1 MSDIPLR
8 SLRRNKYRAGYT
20 PLSDSPESDSLS
32 SAQTQHQVVDMRTTV
47 AAAVISSGEARKKAG
62 KRRERYADDPDEEA
76 GLLEQHG
83 SDGEDDES
91 ESHQISE
98 GSPSRSPPRQSRG
111 GKDKSR
117 TIPFR
122 PPDKLQSRFPT
133 NIVRN
138 QKYNAFTFLPIVFY
152 EQFKFFFNL
161 YFLLVAL
168 SQFIPALKIGFI
180 LTYIAPLAFVL
191 MVTMGKEAYDDYKRH
206 LRDKEA
212 NSQKYLIL
220 EPISS
225 EGTSALTPAD
235 EYLNAHANTRS
246 VPSSSLRVGDL
257 VHLEK
262 NQRVPADM
270 ILLRTSEA
278 SGTCFIRTDQLD
290 GETDWKLRVAV
301 AETQKLEERELTA
314 LDAEIYAD
322 APIKD
327 IHSFVGTF
335 TLSRPPASSLGSLDG
350 VPLGPLPP
358 IVAPLT
364 VENVLWSN
372 TVLAAGSAV
381 GFVVYTGPETRAV
394 MNTNHPETKVGLLDH
409 EINRLAKILGTVT
422 FVLSLVLVALNGFRG
437 LWYIYLLRF
446 LILFSSII
454 PISLRVNLDMGKTVY
469 AHQIMNDPQI
479 PDTIVRTS
487 TLPEELGRIEYL
499 LSDKTGTLTQNE
511 MEMRKLHMG
520 TMSYGADSM
529 DEVAHQLATAFGT
542 TAEQAYAKL
551 GSLST
556 GIQLASRGRRDMSSR
571 VRDVVLSLALCH
583 NVTPVTNDD
592 GSVTYQASSPD
603 EVAIVKWTES
613 VGLTLVFRDRTR
625 MELQAPNGSR
635 LHYDILDIFPFTS
648 ESKRMGIIVRDI
660 NTGEITFLQKGADVV
675 MSKIVQRN
683 DWLEEETANMARE
696 GLRTL
701 VMARRRLSS
710 QIYNEFKAMHHEAS
724 VRLEGRNEA
733 MAVVVAQY
741 LEHDLEL
748 LGLTGVEDKLQDEV
762 KSTLEL
768 LRNAGIKIWML
779 TGDKIETARCIAI
792 STKLVARNQY
802 IHEVAK
808 LKTAD
813 EVRDQLEFLQSKL
826 DCCLVIDGESLQLCL
841 NLFKNEFIEIAT
853 KLSAVVACRCSPTQ
867 KADVAKLIR
876 SHTKKRVCCIGD
888 GGNDVSMIQA
898 ADVGVGIVGK
908 EGKQASLAAD
918 FSVTQFSYLTKL
930 LLWHGRNSYRRS
942 AKLAQFVIHRGLI
955 ISIMQAVFSAIF
967 YFAPIALYQGW
978 LMMGY
983 ATVYTMA
990 PVFSLVLDR
999 DVNEDLALL
1008 YPELYKEL
1016 TKGRALSY
1024 KTFFQ
1029 WLMISV
1035 YQGTAIM
1042 IVSLVLFEN
1051 EFLHIVSISFTALI
1065 LNELIMVALE
1075 ITTWH
1080 LYMVISEVVTLFFYI
1095 ISIAFLPE
1103 YFDLSFV
1110 VTVGFAWKVA
1120 VIVAISAL
1128 PLWIIKFIK
1137 SRVAP
1142 AASAKLL

>member
-1 MSDIPLR
+1 MSDIPLH
-8 SLRRNKYRAGYT
+8 SIIRNKARANYI
-20 PLSDSPESDSLS
+20 PISDSDASSSSDLQAMALHSNVTIAASAS
-32 SAQTQHQVVDMRTTV
+32 SSRRT
-47 AAAVISSGEARKKAG
+47 G
-62 KRRERYADDPDEEA
+62 KRTRRDKYVDDPEERA
-76 GLLEQHG
+76 GLLRR
-83 SDGEDDES
+83 GEYGGEEFELEDE
-91 ESHQISE
+91 E
-98 GSPSRSPPRQSRG
+98 GAAPRLPLPMLLKPPHAAV
-111 GKDKSR
+111 KDKSR
-117 TIPFR
+117 TIPFK
-122 PPDKLQSRFPT
+122 PPDKFQSRFPA

-168 SQFIPALKIGFI
+168 SQFIPALKIGYI
-180 LTYIAPLAFVL
+180 VTYIAPLALVL
-191 MVTMGKEAYDDYKRH
+191 FVTMGKEAYDDYKRN
-206 LRDKEA
+206 LRDREA

-220 EPISS
+220 DRPPDDSS
-225 EGTSALTPAD
+225 SVLSHEDA
-235 EYLNAHANTRS
+235 YLHTRS

-257 VHLEK
+257 IHMEK
-262 NQRVPADM
+262 NQRVPADLV
-270 ILLRTSEA
+270 LLRTSDA

-301 AETQKLEERELTA
+301 PECQKLEEAALIQ

-322 APIKD
+322 SPTMD
-327 IHSFVGTF
+327 IHSFIGTF
-335 TLSRPPASSLGSLDG
+335 TLNHPPQIDG
-350 VPLGPLPP
+350 AVETGPS
-358 IVAPLT
+358 VSPLT
-364 VENVLWSN
+364 VENVLWAN

-394 MNTNHPETKVGLLDH
+394 MNTSHPETKIGLLDL
-409 EINRLAKILGTVT
+409 EINNLSKILCAVT
-422 FVLSLVLVALNGFRG
+422 FAMSIVLVALNGFRG
-437 LWYIYLLRF
+437 LWYIYVFRF

-469 AHQIMNDPQI
+469 AQQIMNDSEI
-479 PDTIVRTS
+479 PNTIVRTS

-511 MEMRKLHMG
+511 MEMKKLHMG
-520 TMSYGADSM
+520 TMSYGFDSM
-529 DEVAHQLATAFGT
+529 DEVAHQLEVAFGSG
-542 TAEQAYAKL
+542 EQGHL
-551 GSLST
+551 RQGSLST
-556 GIQLASRGRRDMSSR
+556 GAQLAMRGRRDMSSR

-592 GSVTYQASSPD
+592 GTVTYQASSPD
-603 EVAIVKWTES
+603 EVAIVTWTQS
-613 VGLTLVFRDRTR
+613 IGLTLVFRDRTR
-625 MELQAPNGSR
+625 IDLKTPSGELISF
-635 LHYDILDIFPFTS
+635 DVLDIFPFTS
-648 ESKRMGIIVRDI
+648 ESKRMGIVVRDRK
-660 NTGEITFLQKGADVV
+660 TSEITFLQKGADVV
-675 MSKIVQRN
+675 MAKIVQRN

-701 VMARRRLSS
+701 VMARKRIGAQL
-710 QIYNEFKAMHHEAS
+710 YKDFKARHHEAS

-733 MAVVVAQY
+733 MVAVVAEF
-741 LEHDLEL
+741 LERDLEL

-802 IHEVAK
+802 IHEISK
-808 LKTAD
+808 LKTSD

-867 KADVAKLIR
+867 KADVARLIR
-876 SHTKKRVCCIGD
+876 KHTKKRVCCIGD

-908 EGKQASLAAD
+908 EGRQASLAAD
-918 FSVTQFSYLTKL
+918 FSVTQFSFLTKL

-978 LMMGY
+978 LMAGY

-1016 TKGRALSY
+1016 TKAGSS
-1024 KTFFQ
+1024 TFGG
-1029 WLMISV
+1029 STTAN
-1035 YQGTAIM
+1035 GTCVSLTWAGWDFLTGAAIM
-1042 IVSLVLFEN
+1042 IMSLVLFEN

-1080 LYMVISEVVTLFFYI
+1080 IYMVISEIVTLCFYV

-1103 YFDLSFV
+1103 FFDLSFV
-1110 VTVGFAWKVA
+1110 VSLVFAWKLA
-1120 VIVAISAL
+1120 VLVTISAL
-1128 PLWIIKFIK
+1128 PLYFIK
-1137 SRVAP
+1137 LIHSRIAP
-1142 AASAKLL
+1142 AASSKLL